1 VIHVSVS
8 PRNKESGYYNKH
20 DSASGTAAQICCMS
34 LIKCMIGLDAKLLFL
49 YFFTTNT
56 YKNASVTNTKLLD
69 IKADTMFFIMLED
82 DFYFKKFGMRKYNLS

>member
-34 LIKCMIGLDAKLLFL
+34 LIKMYDWIRCKIIVSVFFQDKHLQK
-49 YFFTTNT
+49 YFR
-56 YKNASVTNTKLLD
+56 
-69 IKADTMFFIMLED
+69 ADTMFFIKLED
-82 DFYFKKFGMRKYNLS
+82 DCYFKKFGMRK